1 MTALALPAL
10 IAAALVA
17 GVLIIR
23 RRDRVST
30 DPRVER
36 FRR

>member
-17 GVLIIR
+17 GVLIILR
-23 RRDRVST
+23 PGLVNLNPGVDRPAS
-30 DPRVER
+30 
-36 FRR
+36 